1 MKVGFVGLGK
11 LVKPCSDVAY
21 EKGHDVTGY
30 DPKVSN
36 LAICRKNLFEAISD
50 REIIF
55 VSVPTPHEDGYGG
68 ETPTS
73 DLPAKD
79 FDYSAVEETLSEL
92 NKFVKK
98 PQLIV
103 LISIVIPTT
112 IDNKLRDLITDADFV
127 YSPFFIAQG
136 TVAWDFK
143 NPELFVIGADRNG
156 GDGSNGERP
165 NYRPKILID
174 FYKTIAENNPRIQIC
189 NFKEAEMI
197 KVFYNTFITQK
208 INFVNM
214 IQHAADKMKNADANF
229 VCDVLSKCTHR
240 LISPKYMKPG
250 LGDGGSCHPR
260 DNIALSWLTKKLDMT
275 YDYFGNT
282 MIVREKQAEAV
293 ARRVLQD
300 PSGKVQPLK
309 VAFTSTGF
317 KEGVKNEDGSYI
329 LLIQHYIKE
338 LGGKIVKINAK
349 TGCDILF
356 KSWPSDETPENIEVF
371 DIWKNYGNDHL

>member
-103 LISIVIPTT
+103 LISNVIPTT

-317 KEGVKNEDGSYI
+317 KEGVTNEDGSYI

-338 LGGKIVKINAK
+338 LGGKVVKINAK
-349 TGCDILF
+349 AGCDIVF
-356 KSWPSDETPENIEVF
+356 KSWPSDKTPENIEVF
-371 DIWKNYGNDHL
+371 DIWKNYGNDHI

>member
-103 LISIVIPTT
+103 LISNVIPTT